1 MGPVHIGENCVT
13 MTRENG
19 DLVLL
24 IWNAVEVSWDAK
36 DRTITY
42 SSASGQDG
50 QPITIREGDTITVG
64 GESLIGDEPVERNL
78 DWLATPHAS
87 CDGEAWMV
95 SGLTKH

>member
-1 MGPVHIGENCVT
+1 

-24 IWNAVEVSWDAK
+24 IWHAVEVRWDEQ

-42 SSASGQDG
+42 SSTADPDG

-64 GESLIGDEPVERNL
+64 GESLLSDEPVERNL
-78 DWLATPHAS
+78 VWLATPHAS
-87 CDGEAWMV
+87 CEGEAWMV
-95 SGLTKH
+95 SGLTKS